1 MNTER
6 NIEMNTEMNT
16 EATPIETL
24 FERAE
29 EYSKTTIELLKLNA
43 VEKTTDIVSSIAV
56 ALATMVAALLFTL
69 MINIGI
75 ALWIGK
81 LLGGAHYGF
90 FIVAGFYGLAAVL
103 VQLFQVPWIK
113 IPISNSI
120 ISQMLKKNVI

>member
-1 MNTER
+1 MNTE
-6 NIEMNTEMNT
+6 T
-16 EATPIETL
+16 TPIETL

-29 EYSKTTIELLKLNA
+29 DYSKTTIELLKLNA
-43 VEKTTDIVSSIAV
+43 IEKITDVVSSIAV
-56 ALATMVAALLFTL
+56 ALATLVAALLFTL

-90 FIVAGFYGLAAVL
+90 FIVAGFYALAAIAVHFL
-103 VQLFQVPWIK
+103 QVPLIK
-113 IPISNSI
+113 VPISNSI